1 MSFSTYTRLI
11 YRTIGES
18 FVNFITFASESYKS
32 RADLLVESIHHYHP
46 DGRID
51 RHDVTFNGQG
61 YVPNLARRRLQVA
74 LMHLESGWDHV
85 VIIGADCVLYSRMT
99 ELASCLKT
107 NDAIIVPH
115 AVHPVDDRNYM
126 AQIYRTGHAN
136 ADLMAFKNTENGK
149 NMLRWLIS
157 VTEGNEPE
165 RGIFY
170 EQTWLSS
177 LPFLFEGVRILRHP
191 GYNVGYW
198 DIRERMVSFNDL
210 WRVLD
215 EHGTFRMIRMVQFSG
230 YEKGNAHRMS
240 KYYNGPDVTGDV
252 LKLFQEYDSKI

>member
-1 MSFSTYTRLI
+1 M
-11 YRTIGES
+11 
-18 FVNFITFASESYKS
+18 NFITFASESYKS
-32 RADLLVESIHHYHP
+32 RADLLVESLHKYHP
-46 DGRID
+46 DNRID
-51 RHDVTFNGQG
+51 RHDLTFNGNG

-74 LMHLESGWDHV
+74 LQHLQSGWDHI

-99 ELASCLKT
+99 ELASYLKH

-115 AVHPVDDRNYM
+115 AINPVDDRNYM

-136 ADLMAFKNTENGK
+136 ADLMAFRNTENAK
-149 NMLRWLIS
+149 NMLKWLIS

-198 DIRERMVSFNDL
+198 DIDDRWLVHSEKTWKVADYVGNFFP
-210 WRVLD
+210 V
-215 EHGTFRMIRMVQFSG
+215 RMVQFSG

-240 KYYNGPDVTGDV
+240 KYYSGPDVTGDV
-252 LKLFQEYDSKI
+252 LKLFQEYDSQI